1 MQIQQLESPAL
12 LPTLDALD
20 AELGCGNEPC
30 ATGRRRQ
37 GGTPMDSTCRSTQSE
52 FPIHLKAA
60 AQTVDP
66 MTRSSPDAVIKR
78 PSLGRRA
85 SRRLARMLIVFCIGV
100 STTLAWQS
108 YGEAAR
114 AMMASLSPQLGWL
127 APQTTSVVPPAPD
140 VVAPANAPSPD
151 LHRLAVGLAGVSQT
165 VDQLTGQL
173 AEGQRQMG
181 GDIAK
186 LQADVQQILRKVS
199 AGPPRPTAA
208 PAQKPPVTPPPSPSA
223 QAR

>member
-1 MQIQQLESPAL
+1 VQIQQLESPAL

-20 AELGCGNEPC
+20 AEFACGNEQS
-30 ATGRRRQ
+30 ATGRRRL
-37 GGTPMDSTCRSTQSE
+37 GGTPMDSTCRPTQSE

-60 AQTVDP
+60 APMVDP
-66 MTRSSPDAVIKR
+66 MTRSSPEAVIER
-78 PSLGRRA
+78 PSLGRRS

-151 LHRLAVGLAGVSQT
+151 LHRLALGLAGVSQT
-165 VDQLTGQL
+165 VDQLTVQL

-186 LQADVQQILRKVS
+186 LQADVQQILRKLA

-208 PAQKPPVTPPPSPSA
+208 PAQKPSVTPPPSPSA

>member
-1 MQIQQLESPAL
+1 
-12 LPTLDALD
+12 
-20 AELGCGNEPC
+20 
-30 ATGRRRQ
+30 
-37 GGTPMDSTCRSTQSE
+37 MDSTCRPAQSE
-52 FPIHLKAA
+52 FPVHLKAA
-60 AQTVDP
+60 APTVDP
-66 MTRSSPDAVIKR
+66 MTRSSPDAGIKR

-85 SRRLARMLIVFCIGV
+85 SRSIARMLIVFCIGV

-114 AMMASLSPQLGWL
+114 ATMASLSPQLGWL
-127 APQTTSVVPPAPD
+127 VPQTTSIVPPAPEG
-140 VVAPANAPSPD
+140 VAPANAPSPD
-151 LHRLAVGLAGVSQT
+151 LQRLALGLAGVRQT
-165 VDQLTGQL
+165 VDQLPAQL

-186 LQADVQQILRKVS
+186 LQADVQQILRKLS

-208 PAQKPPVTPPPSPSA
+208 PAQKPPVTPSPSA

>member
-1 MQIQQLESPAL
+1 VQMPQLESPAL
-12 LPTLDALD
+12 LPTLNALD
-20 AELGCGNEPC
+20 AEFACGNEQC

-37 GGTPMDSTCRSTQSE
+37 GGTPMDSTCRPTQSE

-60 AQTVDP
+60 APMVDP
-66 MTRSSPDAVIKR
+66 MTRSSPDAGIER
-78 PSLGRRA
+78 PSFGRRS

-114 AMMASLSPQLGWL
+114 AMIGSLSPQLGWL

-151 LHRLAVGLAGVSQT
+151 LQRLALALAGVRQT
-165 VDQLTGQL
+165 VDQLPAEL

-181 GDIAK
+181 GEIAK
-186 LQADVQQILRKVS
+186 LQADVQQILRKLA
-199 AGPPRPTAA
+199 AGPPRPAAA
-208 PAQKPPVTPPPSPSA
+208 PAQKPPVTPSPSA

>member
-1 MQIQQLESPAL
+1 VQIQQLESPAL

-20 AELGCGNEPC
+20 AEFGSGNEQC

-37 GGTPMDSTCRSTQSE
+37 GGTPMDPTCRPTQSE
-52 FPIHLKAA
+52 FPIHLKAGA
-60 AQTVDP
+60 PTVDP

-85 SRRLARMLIVFCIGV
+85 SRGLARMLIVFCIGV

-108 YGEAAR
+108 YGDAAK

-127 APQTTSVVPPAPD
+127 ASQTTSVVPPAPD
-140 VVAPANAPSPD
+140 GVAPADAPSPD
-151 LHRLAVGLAGVSQT
+151 LQRLALALAGVRQT
-165 VDQLTGQL
+165 VDQLPAQL

-186 LQADVQQILRKVS
+186 LQADVQQILRKLS

-208 PAQKPPVTPPPSPSA
+208 PAQKAPVTPSPSA